1 MLLVVTREVSCHP
14 LLQRRQSPTV
24 LYLTTEGVQKHTQ
37 SHALL
42 FSHTQQRQ
50 ATIYFYICL
59 KTKIKIKSTIYHLY
73 LLKKYQLNE
82 SFVKIPLNAN
92 VSGLTPEQI
101 NLIAFLFFSQILRYN
116 KYFKNTKV
124 GPNRSKRFLGISNK
138 AVYGVHTVLEGNCPK
153 KIPKKIFFH
162 LFGPTF
168 TNKYIYIRLLRCK
181 TN

>member
-1 MLLVVTREVSCHP
+1 MGWSLPVYGVV
-14 LLQRRQSPTV
+14 L
-24 LYLTTEGVQKHTQ
+24 K
-37 SHALL
+37 
-42 FSHTQQRQ
+42 FSSKFWSYS
-50 ATIYFYICL
+50 A
-59 KTKIKIKSTIYHLY
+59 
-73 LLKKYQLNE
+73 
-82 SFVKIPLNAN
+82 
-92 VSGLTPEQI
+92 GLTPEQI

-138 AVYGVHTVLEGNCPK
+138 AVYNVHPGLEGNCPK